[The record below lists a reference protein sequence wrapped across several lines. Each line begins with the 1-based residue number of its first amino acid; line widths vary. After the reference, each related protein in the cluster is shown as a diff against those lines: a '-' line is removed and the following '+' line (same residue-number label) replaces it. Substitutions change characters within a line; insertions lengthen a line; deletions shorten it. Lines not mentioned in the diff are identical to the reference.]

1 MNNEQI
7 AAVFEEM
14 ADVMEILGEDRFRIN
29 SYRKVARV
37 LAETA
42 EDVAALAE
50 ANELESLPGVGKG
63 TAGRIAELLE
73 TGKLAQHEE
82 LLGRIPTGLPALLTI
97 QGLGPKTVGKLWKH
111 GQVESLDDLKAALSQ
126 SPSPLEEIEG
136 LGPKK
141 LALIAEAIEFA
152 AGAAARHRLDEAHAI
167 AAPLRQRV
175 AGCKGAGRVQVAGSL
190 RRWRETVGDIDLL
203 CEADTKHAGAVM
215 DTFASAQG
223 VTKVL
228 AKGNTK
234 SSVIVADRIQA
245 DLRVVPAESF
255 GAALQ
260 YFTGSK
266 AHNVALRE
274 LAVRKKLKLNE
285 YGLFDAEGNQ
295 IAGAD
300 EEGIY
305 AALGLEWVCPEL
317 REDRGEIQAAAEG
330 KLPDLITL
338 ADIRGD
344 LHMHTTAS
352 DGRNSIDEMI
362 NACRAR
368 GYKYMAIT
376 EHSKGQIQ
384 ANGLDE
390 VRLAEHCAA
399 IRAAASKYKDILVLT
414 GIEVDILKD
423 GHLDFS
429 DDVLAELDFVTAS
442 PHSALSQDREGATK
456 RLIKAIE
463 NPNVDVIGH
472 PSGRLIGKRAG
483 MELDIGKIAAAAAA
497 NDTALEINAQPM
509 RMDLRDIHVRA
520 AVEAG
525 AKLLICTDAHDAA
538 PDGNLSLMPY
548 GVHTARRGWARAA
561 DVINTWPPAKLK
573 KWLAQA

>member
-14 ADVMEILGEDRFRIN
+14 ADVMEILGEDPFRVN

-37 LAETA
+37 LAETT
-42 EDVAALAE
+42 EDLPALA
-50 ANELESLPGVGKG
+50 ASGKLESLPSVGKG
-63 TAGRIAELLE
+63 AAGRIAELLT
-73 TGKLAQHEE
+73 TGKLAQHQE
-82 LLGRIPTGLPALLTI
+82 LLGRIPPGLPELLTI
-97 QGLGPKTVGKLWKH
+97 QGLGPKTVGKLWKQ
-111 GQVESLDDLKAALSQ
+111 GQVESLDDLKAALAQ
-126 SPSPLEEIEG
+126 TPSRLEEIEG
-136 LGPKK
+136 LGAKK
-141 LALIAEAIEFA
+141 LSAIAEAIAFA
-152 AGAAARHRLDEAHAI
+152 AGAAQRHRLDEALAVAEPI
-167 AAPLRQRV
+167 KQRI
-175 AGCKGAGRVQVAGSL
+175 AGCKGAGRVEVAGST
-190 RRWRETVGDIDLL
+190 RRWRETIGDIDLL
-203 CEADTKHAGAVM
+203 CEADKKDAGAIM
-215 DTFASAQG
+215 ETFTSADG

-228 AKGNTK
+228 AKGATK
-234 SSVIVADRIQA
+234 SSVIVDDRIQA
-245 DLRVVPAESF
+245 DLRVVPGESF

-266 AHNVALRE
+266 AHNVVLRE
-274 LAVRKKLKLNE
+274 LAVRRKWKLNE
-285 YGLFDAEGNQ
+285 YGLFDAKGKQ

-305 AALGLEWVCPEL
+305 KKLGLEWICPEL
-317 REDRGEIQAAAEG
+317 REDRGEVAAAAEG
-330 KLPDLITL
+330 KLPDLITVD
-338 ADIRGD
+338 DIRGD
-344 LHMHTTAS
+344 LHMHTFAS
-352 DGRNSIDEMI
+352 DGRNSIEEMI
-362 NACRAR
+362 EACRAR

-390 VRLAEHCAA
+390 ERLAAHCEA
-399 IRAAASKYKDILVLT
+399 IRAAAGKYKDILVLT

-442 PHSALSQDREGATK
+442 AHGALSQKREEATK

-463 NPNVDVIGH
+463 NPHVDVIGH
-472 PSGRLIGKRAG
+472 PSGRLIGRRAG
-483 MELDIGKIAAAAAA
+483 MELDIGKLAAAAAA
-497 NDTALEINAQPM
+497 NDTALEINAHPM
-509 RMDLRDIHVRA
+509 RLDLRDVHVRA

-573 KWLAQA
+573 KWLGRS